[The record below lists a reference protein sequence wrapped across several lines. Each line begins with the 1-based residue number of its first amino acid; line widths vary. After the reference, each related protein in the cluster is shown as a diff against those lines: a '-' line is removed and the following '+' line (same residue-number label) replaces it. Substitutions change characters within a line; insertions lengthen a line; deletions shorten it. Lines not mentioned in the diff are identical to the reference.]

1 MSGHFLK
8 VEGVPGLVRDT
19 VSGALINVNHAEIE
33 LAQERKRLRNI
44 KRQEEAN
51 IRDSVTSLQK
61 DMEEIKEALNL
72 LLSRSV

>member
-1 MSGHFLK
+1 MTRYVK